1 MLVTLSAFHEREHWR
16 GQSSPQSPRSFWS
29 APRIEIQKDRG
40 LWGRDCGE
48 VRNDEGLSHHCVCA
62 QLKKETTFAHLRAR

>member
-1 MLVTLSAFHEREHWR
+1 MLVPLSAFHKRE
-16 GQSSPQSPRSFWS
+16 Q
-29 APRIEIQKDRG
+29 
-40 LWGRDCGE
+40 CGE